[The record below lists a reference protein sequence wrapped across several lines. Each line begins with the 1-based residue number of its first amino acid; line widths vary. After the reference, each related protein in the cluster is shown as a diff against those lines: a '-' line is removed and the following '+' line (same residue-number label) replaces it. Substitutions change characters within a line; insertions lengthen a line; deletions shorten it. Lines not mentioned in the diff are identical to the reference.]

1 MRKMSRVL
9 KVGKWNNNYKYFL
22 FAIIFDLI
30 SDISF
35 GSANVDYFEVLKIFE
50 ISDSFIIHKIFCYLL
65 TIILSIILYNY
76 EYKFYGDINEDNSS
90 QKLVIPLEQNNKNLI
105 IELIHN
111 EEELK
116 SYSIYKLLI
125 IVFIWI
131 VEEELI
137 SYYGDIMMH
146 LDFWMLELIIISF
159 FMVKILNIEL
169 YAHQKLMLI
178 LSFIPFI
185 LKVLTIYF
193 AFEQENYSSNEEDKN
208 KPYKFS
214 RDVNKLKLIY
224 VAINWLIG
232 VALVIYLILITM
244 RAYINTKIKY
254 LMDLKYI
261 SPLKIL
267 IFYGIIGFSLC
278 LIICTISTFI
288 DCGNDVDYSIQDYFC
303 KVKYNN
309 KRYLDNF
316 VAYFTYSGPLL
327 YEILSVIVGV
337 FSFFLYKYFSLRT
350 IEHLTPVH
358 IIFSFPI
365 YYILNKAYLLIINF
379 IKTGSPYIK
388 QMKYGEV
395 ILYLDFGS
403 DFISIIG
410 YLFYLEI
417 IEIHC
422 FGIDRNIRRN
432 ILERGDKEADK
443 SNLNKSYKTDSEL
456 GTDKQNESSFSGH
469 SSIEKDLQSEG
480 YN

>member
-1 MRKMSRVL
+1 MRKMSNAL

-22 FAIIFDLI
+22 YAIIFVLI
-30 SDISF
+30 GDICF
-35 GSANVDYFEVLKIFE
+35 GSANVDYFEVLKFFE
-50 ISDSFIIHKIFCYLL
+50 SSDSFIIHKIFCYLL
-65 TIILSIILYNY
+65 TIILSIIFYNY
-76 EYKFYGDINEDNSS
+76 EYKFYGDINGEMSS
-90 QKLVIPLEQNNKNLI
+90 KKEVSPFEQSNNTNLT

-116 SYSIYKLLI
+116 DYSIYKLLLI
-125 IVFIWI
+125 IFIWI

-137 SYYGDIMMH
+137 SYYGNIMMH
-146 LDFWMLELIIISF
+146 LDFWMLELMIISI
-159 FMVKILNIEL
+159 FMVKILNIKL
-169 YAHQKLMLI
+169 YEHQKLMLL

-185 LKVLTIYF
+185 LKVLTIFF
-193 AFEQENYSSNEEDKN
+193 AFEQEKYTSNEGSEN
-208 KPYKFS
+208 NSYKYS
-214 RDVNKLKLIY
+214 KDVNKLKLIY

-232 VALVIYLILITM
+232 VALVIYIILITM

-267 IFYGIIGFSLC
+267 ILYGIMGFFLC
-278 LIICTISTFI
+278 LIICTLSTFI
-288 DCGNDVDYSIQDYFC
+288 DCGNDVEYTIQDYFC

-316 VAYFTYSGPLL
+316 IAYFTYSGPILN
-327 YEILSVIVGV
+327 EVLSVIVGV
-337 FSFFLYKYFSLRT
+337 VSFFFYKYFCLRT

-365 YYILNKAYLLIINF
+365 YYIFNKAYLLLINY

-388 QMKYGEV
+388 EMKFGTV

-403 DFISIIG
+403 DVLSIIG

-422 FGIDRNIRRN
+422 FGIDRNVRRN
-432 ILERGDKEADK
+432 ILERGNIEADK
-443 SNLNKSYKTDSEL
+443 NNLAKSNKTDSEL
-456 GTDKQNESSFSGH
+456 GSDKQNESSFSGQ
-469 SSIEKDLQSEG
+469 SSIIEKDLQSE
-480 YN
+480 N